1 MSPRRI
7 WAMTRKEI
15 HHILRDRMAFFLV
28 LISPALM
35 LVLMSY
41 ALAVDIKNVPVA
53 VLDRERSP
61 NSRLFIQ
68 QITAGDEIDLTTYAF
83 SMDEIEAL
91 LMRGHIKAAIVI
103 NPSFSND
110 LLSLRGLPIQIII
123 DGTEPSSGGFAAEH
137 IGLRAEEFVNHSLAD
152 QLQSININVESFQP
166 IDLRIR
172 TWFNPSMKSEVSI
185 IPGLVSMVMGFP
197 ALSVAMTLARER
209 EHGTLEQ
216 LIATPISRPE
226 LLIGKMIPY
235 AFIGMFN
242 VIFLTLLAML
252 LFSVPFNGNFF
263 LFFALSIIFLFAI
276 LALGIVIG
284 VFVHT
289 QPAAVGLSFLVIFFP
304 GFFLTGIFFPI
315 VAMPEIARLE
325 ALFLPGTPYA
335 VITRGIFL
343 TGVGMEVLWPHA
355 VMLFF
360 LWLVFTALAAL
371 FFKKKLG

>member
-1 MSPRRI
+1 LSPRHI

-28 LISPALM
+28 IISPVLI

-41 ALAVDIKNVPVA
+41 ALAVDIQHVPVV
-53 VLDRERSP
+53 VLDHDRSAL
-61 NSRLFIQ
+61 SRAFIQ
-68 QITAGDEIDLTTYAF
+68 SITAGDDIDLIAHVS

-91 LMRGHIKAAIVI
+91 LMRGTIKAGIVI
-103 NPSFSND
+103 SPAFTND
-110 LLSLRGLPIQIII
+110 LLSFRGIPIQIII

-137 IGLRAEEFVNHSLAD
+137 IGLRTEEFINASLASQFQTSD
-152 QLQSININVESFQP
+152 LNIDSIQP

-172 TWFNPSMKSEVSI
+172 TWFNPSMKSEVSV

-209 EHGTLEQ
+209 EHGTMEQ
-216 LIATPISRPE
+216 LMATPISRLD

-235 AFIGMFN
+235 AIIGMIN
-242 VIFLTLLAML
+242 VFLLTLVAMA
-252 LFSVPFNGNFF
+252 LFSVPFNGSFL

-335 VITRGIFL
+335 VITRGVFL
-343 TGVGMEVLWPHA
+343 TGVGLDVLWPHA
-355 VMLFF
+355 VMLVF
-360 LWLVFTALAAL
+360 LWLVFTVCAAL

>member
-1 MSPRRI
+1 
-7 WAMTRKEI
+7 MTRKEI

-28 LISPALM
+28 IISPVLM

-41 ALAVDIKNVPVA
+41 ALAVDIQHVPVV
-53 VLDRERSP
+53 VLDYDRSAL
-61 NSRLFIQ
+61 SRAFIQ
-68 QITAGDEIDLTTYAF
+68 SITAGDDIDLIAHVS

-91 LMRGHIKAAIVI
+91 LMRGTIKAGIVI
-103 NPSFSND
+103 SPAFTND
-110 LLSLRGLPIQIII
+110 LLSFRGIPIQIII

-137 IGLRAEEFVNHSLAD
+137 IGLRTEEFINASLASQFQTSD
-152 QLQSININVESFQP
+152 LNIDSIQP

-172 TWFNPSMKSEVSI
+172 TWFNPSMKSEVSV

-209 EHGTLEQ
+209 EHGTMEQ
-216 LIATPISRPE
+216 LMATPISRLD

-235 AFIGMFN
+235 AIIGMIN
-242 VIFLTLLAML
+242 VFLLTLVAMA
-252 LFSVPFNGNFF
+252 LFSVPFNGSFL

-335 VITRGIFL
+335 VITRGVFL
-343 TGVGMEVLWPHA
+343 TGVGLDVLWPHA
-355 VMLFF
+355 VMLVF
-360 LWLVFTALAAL
+360 LWLVFTVCAAL

>member
-1 MSPRRI
+1 
-7 WAMTRKEI
+7 MTRKEI
-15 HHILRDRMAFFLV
+15 HHILRDRMALFLV
-28 LISPALM
+28 IISPVLM

-41 ALAVDIKNVPVA
+41 ALAVDIQHVPVA
-53 VLDRERSP
+53 VLDYDRSAV
-61 NSRLFIQ
+61 SRAFIQ
-68 QITAGDEIDLTTYAF
+68 GLTAGEDIDLVANVS
-83 SMDEIEAL
+83 SMDEIETH
-91 LMRGHIKAAIVI
+91 LMHGSIKAAVVI
-103 NPSFSND
+103 SPGFTSD
-110 LLSLRGLPIQIII
+110 LLSLRGVPIQIII

-137 IGLRAEEFVNHSLAD
+137 IGLRTEEFINSVLAE
-152 QLQSININVESFQP
+152 QLRAANLNLDTIQP
-166 IDLRIR
+166 IDLRVR
-172 TWFNPSMKSEVSI
+172 TWFNPSMKSEVSM

-209 EHGTLEQ
+209 EHGTMEQ
-216 LIATPISRPE
+216 LMATPISRPD

-235 AFIGMFN
+235 AIIGMVN
-242 VIFLTLLAML
+242 VFLLTLVAML
-252 LFSVPFNGNFF
+252 LFGVPFHGNFP
-263 LFFALSIIFLFAI
+263 LFFILSVIFLFAI

-335 VITRGIFL
+335 VITRSVFL
-343 TGVGMEVLWPHA
+343 TGSGLDVLWPHT
-355 VMLFF
+355 VMLIF

>member
-1 MSPRRI
+1 MSLRHI

-15 HHILRDRMAFFLV
+15 NHILRDRMAFFLV
-28 LISPALM
+28 IISPVLM

-41 ALAVDIKNVPVA
+41 ALAVDIQHVPVA
-53 VLDRERSP
+53 VLDQDRSAV
-61 NSRLFIQ
+61 SRAFIQ
-68 QITAGDEIDLTTYAF
+68 SITAGDDIDLIAHV
-83 SMDEIEAL
+83 SNMDEIESL
-91 LMRGHIKAAIVI
+91 LMRGTIKAVIVI
-103 NPSFSND
+103 SPVFTND
-110 LLSLRGLPIQIII
+110 LLSFRGVPIQIII

-137 IGLRAEEFVNHSLAD
+137 IGLRTEEFINASLAS
-152 QLQSININVESFQP
+152 QLQASNLNIESIQP
-166 IDLRIR
+166 IDLRVR
-172 TWFNPSMKSEVSI
+172 TWFNPSMKSEVSV

-209 EHGTLEQ
+209 EHGTMEQ
-216 LIATPISRPE
+216 LMATPISRPD

-235 AFIGMFN
+235 AIIGMIN
-242 VIFLTLLAML
+242 VFLLTLVAMV
-252 LFSVPFNGNFF
+252 LFAVPFNGSFP
-263 LFFALSIIFLFAI
+263 LFFILSIIFLFAI
-276 LALGIVIG
+276 LSLGIVIG

-335 VITRGIFL
+335 VITRGVFL
-343 TGVGMEVLWPHA
+343 TGVGLDVLWPHA
-355 VMLFF
+355 VMLLF
-360 LWLVFTALAAL
+360 LWLVFTTLAAL